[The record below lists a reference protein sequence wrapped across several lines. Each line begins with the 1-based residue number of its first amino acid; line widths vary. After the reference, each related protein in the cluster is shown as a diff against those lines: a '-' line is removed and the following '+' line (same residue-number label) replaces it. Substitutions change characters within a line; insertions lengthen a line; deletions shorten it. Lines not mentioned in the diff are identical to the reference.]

1 MIDSFSSF
9 CQLWDK
15 ILLAIDM
22 RFPNQ
27 YDHEEGSAQDM
38 EVILIAIS
46 SATSNCQ
53 RGRLMD
59 KKELSRRDFLRNSSF
74 AGISAVAG
82 NFAADR
88 VAADGHSDAAKIL
101 NYNSRM
107 HYRRL
112 GKTALMLS
120 EVGIGGHWKAPW
132 REHAHGW
139 WWGKFIDDEKPVVP
153 KEVAR
158 NRTDVVSACID
169 AGVNHLDITGL
180 AEAMGFGAALKG
192 RRDKMIVAA
201 DDYKVCMRH
210 SQYCNVKSQ
219 IENVESCLKALG
231 SDYIDIWRPQAEM
244 DGSNTDADIEVMI
257 ETFERVKKAGKARH
271 LGVSSH
277 TSSWLQHVIEDYPQ
291 FEMVIFPC
299 TAKTKSKNKP
309 PVGDNVEILNSRK
322 NGYIDVSLF
331 DVAEKHDVGV
341 ITIKPFFGGSLFQ
354 SHNKVKS
361 GPRGVGDK
369 LENDLARLTL
379 QSILSKDAVTAVIPG
394 MSTVYEAENAVL
406 ASYTRPLPITA
417 ADKAWM
423 ETQTEHRWTRLP
435 DEYKWL
441 RNWEF
446 V

>member
-1 MIDSFSSF
+1 
-9 CQLWDK
+9 
-15 ILLAIDM
+15 
-22 RFPNQ
+22 
-27 YDHEEGSAQDM
+27 
-38 EVILIAIS
+38 
-46 SATSNCQ
+46 
-53 RGRLMD
+53 MD
-59 KKELSRRDFLRNSSF
+59 KEELSRRDFLKNSSL
-74 AGISAVAG
+74 AGVGAIAG
-82 NFAADR
+82 S
-88 VAADGHSDAAKIL
+88 VAASRSAAGGQVDTSNIL
-101 NYNSRM
+101 NYNSKM

-112 GKTALMLS
+112 GKTALILS
-120 EVGIGGHWKAPW
+120 EIGIGGHWKAPW
-132 REHAHGW
+132 REHSHGW
-139 WWGKFIDDEKPVVP
+139 WWGKFIDDENPVVP
-153 KEVAR
+153 QEVAQ

-192 RRDKMIVAA
+192 RRDRMIVAA
-201 DDYKVCMRH
+201 DDYKVCPRH
-210 SQYCNVKSQ
+210 PQYCNVKSQ

-231 SDYIDIWRPQAEM
+231 SDYIDIWRPQAKM

-257 ETFERVKKAGKARH
+257 GASEKLKKAGKVRH

-277 TSSWLQHVIEDYPQ
+277 TSSWLQHVIENYPQ

-299 TAKTKSKNKP
+299 TAKTKSKDEP

-322 NGYIDVSLF
+322 NGYVDISLF
-331 DVAEKHDVGV
+331 DVAQKHDIGV

-354 SHNKVKS
+354 SHNKVKT
-361 GPRGVGDK
+361 GAWGVGNK

-394 MSTVYEAENAVL
+394 VSTVYEAENAVL
-406 ASYTRPLPITA
+406 ASYTRPLPVTA

-423 ETQTEHRWTRLP
+423 ESQTEEHWANLP

-441 RNWEF
+441 RNWEL

>member
-1 MIDSFSSF
+1 M
-9 CQLWDK
+9 
-15 ILLAIDM
+15 
-22 RFPNQ
+22 N
-27 YDHEEGSAQDM
+27 
-38 EVILIAIS
+38 
-46 SATSNCQ
+46 
-53 RGRLMD
+53 
-59 KKELSRRDFLRNSSF
+59 KKELSRRDFLKNSSL
-74 AGISAVAG
+74 AGIGAVVGTAT
-82 NFAADR
+82 ADR
-88 VAADGHSDAAKIL
+88 SAAGGQSDTSKIL
-101 NYNSRM
+101 NYNSKM

-112 GKTALMLS
+112 GKTALILS
-120 EVGIGGHWKAPW
+120 EIGIGGHWKAPW

-139 WWGKFIDDEKPVVP
+139 WWGKFIDDENPVVP
-153 KEVAR
+153 QEVAQ
-158 NRTDVVSACID
+158 NRTDVVTACID
-169 AGVNHLDITGL
+169 SGVNHLDITGL

-201 DDYKVCMRH
+201 DDYKVCVRH
-210 SQYCNVKSQ
+210 PECCNVKSQ
-219 IENVESCLKALG
+219 IKNAEGCLKALG
-231 SDYIDIWRPQAEM
+231 SDYIDIWRPQAKM

-257 ETFERVKKAGKARH
+257 EAFEKLKKAGKVLH

-299 TAKTKSKNKP
+299 TAKTKSKDKP

-322 NGYIDVSLF
+322 NGYVDVSLF
-331 DVAEKHDVGV
+331 DVAKKHDVGV

-354 SHNKVKS
+354 SHNKVKT
-361 GPRGVGDK
+361 GPWGVGDK

-394 MSTVYEAENAVL
+394 VSTVYEAENAVL
-406 ASYTRPLPITA
+406 ASYTRPLPVTA

-423 ETQTEHRWTRLP
+423 ESQTEQRWANLP

-441 RNWEF
+441 RNWEL

>member
-1 MIDSFSSF
+1 M
-9 CQLWDK
+9 
-15 ILLAIDM
+15 
-22 RFPNQ
+22 N
-27 YDHEEGSAQDM
+27 
-38 EVILIAIS
+38 
-46 SATSNCQ
+46 
-53 RGRLMD
+53 
-59 KKELSRRDFLRNSSF
+59 KKELSRRDFLKNSSF
-74 AGISAVAG
+74 VGIGAIAGSVDAEHSATEERG
-82 NFAADR
+82 DT
-88 VAADGHSDAAKIL
+88 SKIL
-101 NYNSRM
+101 NYNSKM
-107 HYRRL
+107 HYRQL
-112 GKTALMLS
+112 GKTGLMLS
-120 EVGIGGHWKAPW
+120 EIGIGGHWRAPW
-132 REHAHGW
+132 RKRSHGW
-139 WWGKFIDDEKPVVP
+139 WRGKFIDDENAVVP
-153 KEVAR
+153 EKVAQ
-158 NRTDVVSACID
+158 NRTDVVSVCID

-210 SQYCNVKSQ
+210 RQYCNVKSQ

-257 ETFERVKKAGKARH
+257 EAFEKLKKAGKARN

-277 TSSWLQHVIEDYPQ
+277 TSSWLQHVIENYPQ

-299 TAKTKSKNKP
+299 TAKTKSKGRP

-322 NGYIDVSLF
+322 NEYVDVSLF
-331 DVAEKHDVGV
+331 DVAKKHDVGV
-341 ITIKPFFGGSLFQ
+341 ITIKPFFGGSLFE
-354 SHNKVKS
+354 SHGKVKT
-361 GPRGVGDK
+361 GPWDAGDK

-394 MSTVYEAENAVL
+394 MSTIYEAENAVL
-406 ASYTRPLPITA
+406 ASHTRPLPVTA

-423 ETQTEHRWTRLP
+423 ESQTEQRWADLP

-441 RNWEF
+441 HEWEL